1 MPRVA
6 LACVFV
12 LALAGFALQDQITKS
27 PPELPPLPP
36 PTDIDSQLTQELRQ
50 LEQQLGEAAMHMDT
64 KVVERLVGPEYT
76 LRMGDAPE
84 QSVPR
89 ALWMD
94 SLRPQSAHRYKLES
108 LEELSHAA
116 RKLTDN
122 LAVVSVLLTQK
133 ATFAGRD
140 RSGEF
145 YVVDVWKKTRDNW
158 QMIARYSTPV
168 RKNFDR
174 SQPRKE

>member
-6 LACVFV
+6 LACAFLLAFTG
-12 LALAGFALQDQITKS
+12 LALQGQIKKS

-36 PTDIDSQLTQELRQ
+36 PTDIDPQLTQELRQ

-64 KVVERLVGPEYT
+64 KVLERLVGPEYT

-89 ALWMD
+89 ALWME
-94 SLRPQSAHRYKLES
+94 SLRPQSTHSYKMES
-108 LEELSHAA
+108 LEEHNHAA

-140 RSGEF
+140 RSGDF
-145 YVVDVWKKTRDNW
+145 YVVDIWKKTGDNW

-174 SQPRKE
+174 SQPSKE

>member
-6 LACVFV
+6 LVCA
-12 LALAGFALQDQITKS
+12 LLIALAGFALQAQIKKS

-36 PTDIDSQLTQELRQ
+36 PADIDPQLTEQLRQ

-64 KVVERLVGPEYT
+64 KVLERLVGAEYT

-89 ALWMD
+89 AVWME
-94 SLRPQSAHRYKLES
+94 SLRPQGPHPYKLES
-108 LEELSHAA
+108 FNEQYHAA
-116 RKLTDN
+116 RRLSDN
-122 LAVVSVLLTQK
+122 LVAVSLLLTQK

-140 RSGEF
+140 RSGDF
-145 YVVDVWKKTRDNW
+145 YIVDIWKKSGDQW
-158 QMIARYSTPV
+158 QMIALYSTPIS
-168 RKNFDR
+168 KNFDR
-174 SQPRKE
+174 LQPGKR

>member
-1 MPRVA
+1 MPRAAFLCA
-6 LACVFV
+6 L
-12 LALAGFALQDQITKS
+12 LIALAGFAFQDQIKKS

-36 PTDIDSQLTQELRQ
+36 PADIDPQLTEQLRQ
-50 LEQQLGEAAMHMDT
+50 LEQQMGEAALQRDT
-64 KVVERLVGPEYT
+64 KVLERLVGPDYT

-89 ALWMD
+89 GLWME
-94 SLRPQSAHRYKLES
+94 SSRPQSSHPYKLES
-108 LEELSHAA
+108 LEEHYHAA
-116 RKLTDN
+116 RKLSDN
-122 LAVVSVLLTQK
+122 LAIVSVLLTQK

-140 RSGEF
+140 RSGDF
-145 YVVDVWKKTRDNW
+145 YVVDVWKKTADNW

-174 SQPRKE
+174 SQPSKE